1 MALSLAGQRSQ
12 AVPSQRGARSLLEVR
27 RTRFQ
32 CAASVRDLV
41 GPACACH
48 AAAAAGLF
56 TTSLFLF
63 LSLILLFIDALKH
76 DDVINFVCFN
86 ISIMISITVIVIM
99 LSSSNNNGSK
109 VQDRQT
115 QKRPQLA
122 ALERHS
128 ANSVHWDR
136 VLLRAMSHFRDLRT
150 CLTCGRARIST

>member
-48 AAAAAGLF
+48 AAAATAGA
-56 TTSLFLF
+56 TSLFLL
-63 LSLILLFIDALKH
+63 LSLIFLFINALKH
-76 DDVINFVCFN
+76 DDVINFVCLH

-99 LSSSNNNGSK
+99 LSSSNNNSSK

-136 VLLRAMSHFRDLRT
+136 VLLRAMLHFRDLRT